1 MALFNKGSSKEDSE
15 NSQEWLV
22 TYSDMVTLLLT
33 FFILLFSM
41 SVLDEQKFEKI
52 VVSLR
57 SAFMYNQ
64 TSGDMFQQN
73 SGSNISKTTQDFN
86 PDDLEDYNITDYE
99 DVIVTEVNP
108 EEQEKLKEIKERVNK
123 AIAELDMTDNVNVIE
138 GKYTLT
144 VRFDSMVLFDVGS
157 AEIKLAGK
165 EVLLRLGNLFN
176 DMDNSIAIEGHTDNY
191 PIRSAFFP
199 SNWELSTKRA
209 TNVVRLLIDESGFDP
224 AKLSATGHSEY
235 KPIRGNDTPTGR
247 QKNRRID
254 IVIEK

>member
-1 MALFNKGSSKEDSE
+1 MALFNKGSSKEDSG

-41 SVLDEQKFEKI
+41 SILDEQKFEQI

-57 SAFMYNQ
+57 SALMYNQ
-64 TSGDMFQQN
+64 ASGEMLQHN
-73 SGSNISKTTQDFN
+73 YGKNVSRTTEDYN

-99 DVIVTEVNP
+99 DIEEPEVDP
-108 EEQEKLKEIKERVNK
+108 EEQEELKEIKERVEK

-157 AEIKLAGK
+157 AEIKLSGEK
-165 EVLLRLGNLFN
+165 VLLNIGKIFN
-176 DMDNSIAIEGHTDNY
+176 DMDNNIAIEGHTDNS

-209 TNVVRLLIDESGFDP
+209 TNVVRFLIDETSFDP
-224 AKLSATGHSEY
+224 AKLSATGHGEY
-235 KPIRGNDTPTGR
+235 KPIAGNDTPTGR